1 MDVHQSATSPVNS
14 RFADLA
20 DALNANASEPVPLE
34 IGDKDYMEAWFKMI
48 DAQVGGRNYWWLD
61 SPHAPSALDDRPGTQ
76 EVATR

>member
-48 DAQVGGRNYWWLD
+48 DAQVGGRNYWWPD
-61 SPHAPSALDDRPGTQ
+61 NACALYPCRHLPIDLKPPG
-76 EVATR
+76 